1 MKFIEYNKSEDKINS
16 SPNLDMI
23 MNRVSQVRASE
34 EVYDNVITQLN
45 LAGQNALPFSFTF
58 LLRPIILIRKGIDTA
73 VELFLCSPVK
83 SKKYIQA
90 T

>member
-1 MKFIEYNKSEDKINS
+1 M
-16 SPNLDMI
+16 L
-23 MNRVSQVRASE
+23 
-34 EVYDNVITQLN
+34 LN

-58 LLRPIILIRKGIDTA
+58 LLRPIIIRIGIDTA

-90 T
+90 TKISIQNLFSGENGIDSAVKVYIV